1 MTDTEITEPKPTE
14 EAKISL
20 WPTFRMPLFT
30 VGLIVTIIAIV
41 VFVMRV
47 QHVLELFTIGIFLAL
62 AINPLVNWLEKRG
75 VNRLLSVP
83 GLMILFIIA
92 LAITLWLIVPR
103 LVSEG
108 AQFVSEAPKYLTGL
122 SHQIESLEHRFPA
135 LKNTNVIERLQ
146 GQAQE
151 SISGM
156 WGTLTTV
163 FTASITAVMESILV
177 LLMIVFILVDPKG
190 VVGGFRGL
198 LPDAWQSEAERI
210 TLMAIG
216 KVQAWIQGS
225 FIMMV
230 VIGIADCIG
239 LALLGVPYALLWGVL
254 SGLLE
259 VIPTVGPIV
268 AAIPPVLVAFS
279 IDPMLALWVIV
290 LYTAMQ
296 QLESA
301 ILMPL
306 VMSNKVRLHPITLLF
321 FLLVGTEYLGIFGA
335 IIATPVAAIL
345 KVLYLELYYRRVHG
359 DIPPEEKDDPVRKRV
374 IRLRRKKKAET
385 AA

>member
-1 MTDTEITEPKPTE
+1 MTDTEITEPKPTA
-14 EAKISL
+14 EASINL
-20 WPTFRMPLFT
+20 WPTYRMPLFT
-30 VGLIVTIIAIV
+30 VGLIVTIIALV
-41 VFVMRV
+41 GFVTRI
-47 QHVLELFTIGIFLAL
+47 QHVLELFTIGIFLSI
-62 AINPLVNWLEKRG
+62 AINPLVCWMEKRG
-75 VNRLLSVP
+75 VSRMISVFGLL
-83 GLMILFIIA
+83 LLIIA
-92 LAITLWLIVPR
+92 ALTVAAWLIVPR
-103 LVSEG
+103 LVNEG
-108 AQFVSEAPKYLTGL
+108 AHFVDDAPKYLADL
-122 SHQIESLEHRFPA
+122 SRQVESLETRFPT
-135 LKNTNVIERLQ
+135 LKHNNVVERLEE
-146 GQAQE
+146 QAQA
-151 SISGM
+151 SISGL

-163 FTASITAVMESILV
+163 FTASITAVMESVLV
-177 LLMIVFILVDPKG
+177 LLMIVFILLDPKG

-198 LPDAWQSEAERI
+198 MPDAWQSEAERI
-210 TLMAIG
+210 TLMAVG

-225 FIMMV
+225 FIMMI

-259 VIPTVGPIV
+259 VIPTVGPIA

-296 QLESA
+296 QMESA

-321 FLLVGTEYLGIFGA
+321 FLLVMTEYLGIFGA

>member
-1 MTDTEITEPKPTE
+1 MTDTEITEPKPTA
-14 EAKISL
+14 EANINL
-20 WPTFRMPLFT
+20 WPTYRMPLFT
-30 VGLIVTIIAIV
+30 VGLIIAIIA
-41 VFVMRV
+41 FVGFVIRV
-47 QHVLELFTIGIFLAL
+47 QHVLELFTIGIFLSI
-62 AINPLVNWLEKRG
+62 AINPLVCWLEKRG
-75 VNRLLSVP
+75 VSRAISVFGLLLLIVA
-83 GLMILFIIA
+83 A
-92 LAITLWLIVPR
+92 LTVVAWLIVPR
-103 LVSEG
+103 LVNEG
-108 AQFVSEAPKYLTGL
+108 TQFVGDAPKYLTAL
-122 SHQIESLEHRFPA
+122 SRQIESLETRFPT
-135 LKNTNVIERLQ
+135 LKHNNVVERLQ
-146 GQAQE
+146 EQAE
-151 SISGM
+151 ASIYGL

-163 FTASITAVMESILV
+163 FTASITAVMESVLV
-177 LLMIVFILVDPKG
+177 LLMIIFILLDPKG

-198 LPDAWQSEAERI
+198 VPDAWQSEAERI
-210 TLMAIG
+210 TLMAVG

-225 FIMMV
+225 FIMMI

-279 IDPMLALWVIV
+279 INPMLALWVII
-290 LYTAMQ
+290 LYTAVQ

-301 ILMPL
+301 VLMPL

-321 FLLVGTEYLGIFGA
+321 FLLVMTEYLGIFGA

-374 IRLRRKKKAET
+374 IRPRTKKKAET

>member
-1 MTDTEITEPKPTE
+1 MTDTEITEPKQIE
-14 EAKISL
+14 KAQISL
-20 WPTFRMPLFT
+20 WPTYHMPLFII
-30 VGLIVTIIAIV
+30 GLIVTLIAFV
-41 VFVMRV
+41 VFVQRV
-47 QHVLELFTIGIFLAL
+47 QHVLELFTVGIFLSI
-62 AINPLVNWLEKRG
+62 AINPLVCWLEKRG
-75 VNRLLSVP
+75 ISRAISVFGLL
-83 GLMILFIIA
+83 LLIIA
-92 LAITLWLIVPR
+92 ALTVAAWLIVPR
-103 LVSEG
+103 LVNEG
-108 AQFVSEAPKYLTGL
+108 TQFVGDAPKYLTDL
-122 SHQIESLEHRFPA
+122 SRQIESLETRFPT
-135 LKNTNVIERLQ
+135 LKHNNVVERLQ
-146 GQAQE
+146 EQAQT
-151 SISGM
+151 SISGL

-163 FTASITAVMESILV
+163 FTSSITAVMESVLV
-177 LLMIVFILVDPKG
+177 LLMIVFILLDPKG
-190 VVGGFRGL
+190 VIGGFRGL
-198 LPDAWQSEAERI
+198 LPDAWQSEGERI
-210 TLMAIG
+210 TLMAVG

-225 FIMMV
+225 FIMMI
-230 VIGIADCIG
+230 VIGIADSIG

-279 IDPMLALWVIV
+279 IDPMLSVWVIV

-321 FLLVGTEYLGIFGA
+321 FLLVMTEYLGIFGA

-359 DIPPEEKDDPVRKRV
+359 DIPPEEKDDPVRKKV